1 MLKAEFEDP
10 LNVAVVE
17 AKRWLSSVDQRPV
30 SPAAKM
36 STMLEVFGEQMPIK
50 GEPPEAVVRALAES
64 AEPGLMATGSGRF
77 FAWVVGGALPAAIA
91 ADWLVSA
98 WDQNAAMAE
107 PFPAV
112 CAIEQVTARLGIG
125 AAGPSRG
132 LFCRLCNR
140 RSDGQHRVSCRR
152 A

>member
-36 STMLEVFGEQMPIK
+36 STMLEVFDEQLADK
-50 GEPPEAVVRALAES
+50 RRAS
-64 AEPGLMATGSGRF
+64 RG
-77 FAWVVGGALPAAIA
+77 GGA
-91 ADWLVSA
+91 
-98 WDQNAAMAE
+98 
-107 PFPAV
+107 
-112 CAIEQVTARLGIG
+112 R
-125 AAGPSRG
+125 PSR
-132 LFCRLCNR
+132 RV
-140 RSDGQHRVSCRR
+140 RSP